1 MTVKWKMESLF
12 PKANAEQCYQEI
24 VSIGET
30 ATPKQILDF
39 ARNPDAE
46 LHKCFEWDDSIAA
59 EHYRLQQARMV
70 VCHLVVV
77 EETNKQEPQKFR
89 LLQNTD
95 EGYKPVKKIFQN
107 KTEYEKLLERARAEL
122 RAFKERYH
130 NLTELE
136 EILALID

>member
-1 MTVKWKMESLF
+1 MTAKWKMGSLF
-12 PKANAEQCYQEI
+12 PTANAEHCYQEI
-24 VSIGET
+24 ISIGEA

-39 ARNPDAE
+39 ARNPDTE

-77 EETNKQEPQKFR
+77 DDTNNTEPKKFR
-89 LLQNTD
+89 LLQKTD
-95 EGYKPVKKIFQN
+95 DGYKPVKFIFQN
-107 KTEYEKLLERARAEL
+107 KTEYEKLLERAMAEL
-122 RAFKERYH
+122 RAFKQRYH

-136 EILALID
+136 DILALID